1 MSTTSNYRKHPA
13 KKLVC
18 LLLTLTLLLTLSAAA
33 FAAGTHEISDG
44 AFPLYANSMNTGME
58 MKLYFL
64 DGVGDLPY
72 MEVNDLVTLLRMFF
86 ASEFAISVEDAVVT
100 VTRTNEAYSAACGPA
115 EGRHEILRALRRR
128 RGNPSGGLRH

>member
-1 MSTTSNYRKHPA
+1 MPTNPNIIQIQEDSGSMSTTSNYRKHPA

-72 MEVNDLVTLLRMFF
+72 MEVTSATCPIWRSTTWSRCCGCFSK
-86 ASEFAISVEDAVVT
+86 ASSRYPR
-100 VTRTNEAYSAACGPA
+100 RT
-115 EGRHEILRALRRR
+115 
-128 RGNPSGGLRH
+128 PS

>member
-64 DGVGDLPY
+64 DGVGDWS
-72 MEVNDLVTLLRMFF
+72 RCCGCSSQ
-86 ASEFAISVEDAVVT
+86 ASSRYPR
-100 VTRTNEAYSAACGPA
+100 RT
-115 EGRHEILRALRRR
+115 
-128 RGNPSGGLRH
+128 PS

>member
-18 LLLTLTLLLTLSAAA
+18 LLLTLTLLLTLSISA

-86 ASEFAISVEDAVVT
+86 AAASLFIFCSVCQPKQTEM
-100 VTRTNEAYSAACGPA
+100 
-115 EGRHEILRALRRR
+115 
-128 RGNPSGGLRH
+128 

>member
-13 KKLVC
+13 KNLLC

-33 FAAGTHEISDG
+33 FAAGTHEISEG

-64 DGVGDLPY
+64 DGVGDRP
-72 MEVNDLVTLLRMFF
+72 DDHRF
-86 ASEFAISVEDAVVT
+86 
-100 VTRTNEAYSAACGPA
+100 
-115 EGRHEILRALRRR
+115 
-128 RGNPSGGLRH
+128 